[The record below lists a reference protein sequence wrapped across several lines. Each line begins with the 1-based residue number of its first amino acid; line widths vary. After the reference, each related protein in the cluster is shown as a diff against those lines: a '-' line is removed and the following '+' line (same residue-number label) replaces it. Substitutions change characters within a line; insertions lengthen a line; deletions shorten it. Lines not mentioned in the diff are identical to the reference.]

1 MTAMEKAGVISSYF
15 IWALLMALHSI
26 QKGAWHQRAM
36 ATMWF
41 NNLTWPTR
49 PAFDCI
55 LQESQES
62 QEASCLWHGRLKADI
77 RGGKDISIACELRL
91 LSRVSMNEGPRSTWK
106 LMPKGS
112 TMPMQWDTRRA
123 AIFLNRKVSQ
133 ELCDQ
138 SSTEKI
144 GSCAASKP
152 RGSWSFPTTLPNL
165 IWSAMAVPRLPTI
178 WVKGCLPLKASY
190 IIWHI
195 ITYLHF
201 RHTRKLRFHKL

>member
-1 MTAMEKAGVISSYF
+1 MTAMEKAEIISSYF

-41 NNLTWPTR
+41 NNLTWPTK

-91 LSRVSMNEGPRSTWK
+91 LSRVSMNEGPGSTWK

-112 TMPMQWDTRRA
+112 AMPMQWDTRRA

-152 RGSWSFPTTLPNL
+152 RGSWSFPTTHF
-165 IWSAMAVPRLPTI
+165 PT
-178 WVKGCLPLKASY
+178 WFGQPWPYQDFQSFGSKDACLLKHLTSSDTSLLTC
-190 IIWHI
+190 ISNIPGG
-195 ITYLHF
+195 
-201 RHTRKLRFHKL
+201 